1 MRPYPG
7 TGRGPGRA
15 SLNPTRNAETLS
27 HGKPT
32 ARIGL
37 VLGGGAARGWA
48 HIGVIR
54 KLCAHGIPIHAVCGS
69 SIGALVGG
77 AFAAGRLEALAAWVQ
92 ALDRVDVVRL
102 LDPTLVGG
110 GFIQGARLM
119 EVMAEFVPPT
129 PIEKLGTPFACTAT
143 DLRSGRE
150 IWIREGSLAEA
161 VRASIALPGLFTPV
175 RREGRWVADG
185 GLCNP
190 VPVSLARTFDVDWVV
205 AVNLNSGIVGRHL
218 GKNEEASLKSDT
230 LQEGLQ
236 RITANLPAE
245 WAARVRHLVAQGS
258 EHDRGPGL
266 LDVTA
271 TAINIMQDQITRS
284 RLAGDPPDVIIAPRL
299 KDIALMDFHRAT
311 AAIAAGETA
320 AENAM
325 PTIAALLDGR

>member
-1 MRPYPG
+1 L
-7 TGRGPGRA
+7 
-15 SLNPTRNAETLS
+15 SPT
-27 HGKPT
+27 KPA
-32 ARIGL
+32 ARIAL

-54 KLCAHGIPIHAVCGS
+54 KLRAHDIPIHAVCGS

-77 AFAAGRLEALAAWVQ
+77 AFAAGHLEALADWVQ

-110 GFIQGARLM
+110 GFVQGTRLM
-119 EVMAEFVPPT
+119 EVMVEFVPSIT
-129 PIEKLGTPFACTAT
+129 IEELEIPFACTAT

-150 IWIREGSLAEA
+150 IWIREGSLSEA

-175 RREGRWVADG
+175 RRKGRWVADG

-190 VPVSLARTFDVDWVV
+190 VPVSLARTFDVDWVL

-218 GKNEEASLKSDT
+218 GGPEDTSLKSEA
-230 LQEGLQ
+230 LQDGLQ
-236 RITANLPAE
+236 RITTNLPAD
-245 WAARVRHLVAQGS
+245 WAARIRNLVTPGS
-258 EHDRGPGL
+258 DHERSPGL

-299 KDIALMDFHRAT
+299 SDIALMDFHRA
-311 AAIAAGETA
+311 APAIAAGEKA
-320 AENAM
+320 AENAI
-325 PTIAALLDGR
+325 PTISALLEGD